1 MKYQQKWWVV
11 FVLLVALALA
21 LVACGGTTPTETE
34 EAVGEVE
41 ATVEAAVEEAAP
53 EEEAAVSEEAPA
65 EGASAGDKL
74 TLGLWTHSAGNPNEL
89 AVIEQWVAT
98 FSAQSDQ
105 YEVVIESV
113 PQESYNDSVAAASVA
128 GSLPCINA
136 ISSPF
141 AEYASLDELFRVT
154 YEHEQLITQKINEL
168 AHAAMTHQDIPTFI
182 YLQW

>member
-41 ATVEAAVEEAAP
+41 ATVETAVEEAAP

-65 EGASAGDKL
+65 EEASAGDKL

-98 FSAQSDQ
+98 FNAQSDQ
-105 YEVVIESV
+105 YEVVIESF

-128 GSLPCINA
+128 GSLPCI
-136 ISSPF
+136 ID
-141 AEYASLDELFRVT
+141 LDG
-154 YEHEQLITQKINEL
+154 
-168 AHAAMTHQDIPTFI
+168 PTDV
-182 YLQW
+182 YKRQPSMR